1 MQTPTPQDF
10 MHAALA
16 QAQIAKELGAL
27 PFGAVVVSNNEIVGA
42 GKCEDGTTG
51 DVTDHAEMIALRKA
65 CRTLNRNRLNDCTIY
80 TTNEPCPM
88 CAAAI
93 FQAKIP
99 HVVIGL
105 TRDDVSH
112 LLRPRKIRIQDLAN
126 DSGYEVKIETGV
138 LKAEI
143 LAAFQDI
150 TR

>member
-1 MQTPTPQDF
+1 
-10 MHAALA
+10 
-16 QAQIAKELGAL
+16 
-27 PFGAVVVSNNEIVGA
+27 VVCNNEIVGA

-65 CRTLNRNRLNDCTIY
+65 CRTLSRNRLNDCTIY